1 MLVRLNHCTRW
12 CYGAGMSS
20 KPPSSDPIIRKTMPL
35 PKSLWDAIADYRFGN
50 RLNAEAEAMR
60 QIVEIGVAA
69 VAAKASAPKPPPA
82 PPARPAPLAPEA
94 TRKPP
99 SVEPLPSRKPR
110 R

>member
-1 MLVRLNHCTRW
+1 MN
-12 CYGAGMSS
+12 S
-20 KPPSSDPIIRKTMPL
+20 KPPPNDPIIRKTMPL

-50 RLNAEAEAMR
+50 RLNAEAEAVR

-82 PPARPAPLAPEA
+82 PPEPPAPSAPSAPPARPAPLASEA
-94 TRKPP
+94 TRKAPP
-99 SVEPLPSRKPR
+99 VEPLPSRKPR